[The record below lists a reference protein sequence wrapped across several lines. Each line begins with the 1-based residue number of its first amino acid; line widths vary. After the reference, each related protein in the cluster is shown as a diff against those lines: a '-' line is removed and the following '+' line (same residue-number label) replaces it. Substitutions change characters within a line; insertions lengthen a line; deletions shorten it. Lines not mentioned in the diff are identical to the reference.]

1 MSKTVIKNGRI
12 LDGTGNPWFIGDI
25 AIENRMI
32 SKIERR
38 KNISSFNE
46 DIVIEAD
53 GKIVCP
59 GFIDIHSH
67 SDTSFFKDKHA
78 SSKICQGITTEVV
91 GNCGMS
97 CAPVAGEGGKRFLE
111 MNVRIF
117 GQDFPDNLTSMK
129 SYMDALEDN
138 GTPLNIASLVGHS
151 TIRASAMGYKLDKP
165 SNDEQ
170 QTMEKLLEESL
181 EAGAF
186 GMSMGYQPGERADLN
201 ELVALANVVAKYDGF
216 IASHPAQLSL
226 RKWEGEGGGRYSELT
241 KNIQQLLDIGEQA
254 NIPVLIS
261 HCKAIGSAGW
271 GRACWIVDLINR
283 FRAKGIDVQADLY
296 GYPAGGGSIRG
307 LFAPKF
313 LNYDKDI
320 PLVIAEVI
328 QDKKT
333 KEKVLDQIKFTIH
346 ALGEANRVKIL
357 NSPSD
362 HSADGKT
369 LQILSQKMGLEPSE
383 VILHFLQMEEDTT
396 TLTTWGMEKDV
407 IPILKHPAAMIS
419 SDGISISYENAIKE
433 GGMHPRNFGAFPRI
447 IKHYVKELGVLYLE
461 DAIRKMTSLPA
472 ERLGLK
478 NRGKIQEGNYADLV
492 IFDYD
497 TIDDMAT
504 YEKPVQFPQGIEY
517 VLVNGEIAV
526 EKGKYKKT
534 LSGEVLRSAQ

>member
-1 MSKTVIKNGRI
+1 MSRTILKNGRI
-12 LDGTGNPWFIGDI
+12 LDGTGNPWFVGDI
-25 AIENRMI
+25 AIENKII
-32 SKIERR
+32 SKIKKR
-38 KNISSFNE
+38 KNIKTSSGDN
-46 DIVIEAD
+46 VIEAE

-67 SDTSFFKDKHA
+67 SDTSFFKDKYA

-91 GNCGMS
+91 GNCGIS
-97 CAPVAGEGGKRFLE
+97 RSPVTGEGGKRFLE
-111 MNVRIF
+111 MNARIF
-117 GQDFPDNLTSMK
+117 DQGIKVNSESMK
-129 SYMDALEDN
+129 SYMDALEEN
-138 GTPLNIASLVGHS
+138 GIPLNIAPLVGHS
-151 TIRASAMGYKLDKP
+151 TIRASAMGYKLDK
-165 SNDEQ
+165 SSKDEQ
-170 QTMEKLLEESL
+170 QTMERLLEESL

-201 ELVALANVVAKYDGF
+201 ELIALAKVAAKYDGF

-226 RKWEGEGGGRYSELT
+226 RKWEDEGGGNYSELT

-283 FRAKGIDVQADLY
+283 SRAKGIDVQCDLY

-313 LNYDKDI
+313 LEYDKDI
-320 PLVIAEVI
+320 PSVIREAI

-333 KEKVLDQIKFTIH
+333 KEKALEQIKFTIH
-346 ALGEANRVKIL
+346 ALGGTNRIKIL

-369 LQILSQKMGLEPSE
+369 LQMLSQEMGLEPPE
-383 VILHFLQMEEDTT
+383 IILHFLQMEEDAT

-407 IPILKHPAAMIS
+407 IPIIKHPAAMIS
-419 SDGISISYENAIKE
+419 SDGISVSFESAMKQ

-447 IKHYVKELGVLYLE
+447 IKHYVKELDVLSLE

-534 LSGEVLRSAQ
+534 LSGEVLKKC